1 MSAFLTLDGLSY
13 KTPDGHPLF
22 DDLTLAFGAERTGLV
37 GRNGVGK
44 TTLIRLMLG
53 EIAPAA
59 GAVVVRGR
67 TVPGAVVDVKVNAVG
82 TLVGAFG
89 LNQELLA
96 QRVQADGNGDFSFS
110 FTSQI
115 PLPGTRYEVTMNAER
130 GGMAP
135 TETQLVLFQK

>member
-37 GRNGVGK
+37 ERNGVGK

-59 GAVVVRGR
+59 GAVVVRDA
-67 TVPGAVVDVKVNAVG
+67 TAWAALWAAHAP
-82 TLVGAFG
+82 
-89 LNQELLA
+89 
-96 QRVQADGNGDFSFS
+96 QR
-110 FTSQI
+110 
-115 PLPGTRYEVTMNAER
+115 PLPAVDFTR
-130 GGMAP
+130 
-135 TETQLVLFQK
+135 